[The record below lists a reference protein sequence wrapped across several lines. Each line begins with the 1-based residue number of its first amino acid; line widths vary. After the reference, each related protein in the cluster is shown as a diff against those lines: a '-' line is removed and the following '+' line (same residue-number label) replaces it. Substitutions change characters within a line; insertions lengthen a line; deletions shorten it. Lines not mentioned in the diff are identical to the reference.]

1 MSCYI
6 TCDTY
11 LLSFSLYER
20 LYMIIIFHC
29 LEIER
34 RLKGCTFP
42 VLICPSHI
50 PELLELRLT
59 DKGLLVGGSVTLS
72 DLKDYITDTL
82 TKQPPHTTGV
92 LQSLLNMLKWFA
104 GPQIRN
110 VSVSDQDNYNE

>member
-1 MSCYI
+1 MVF
-6 TCDTY
+6 Y
-11 LLSFSLYER
+11 LLSFKCGYHS
-20 LYMIIIFHC
+20 F

-59 DKGLLVGGSVTLS
+59 DEGLLVGGSVTLS

-110 VSVSDQDNYNE
+110 VFVSQQLLSIIFMMYAVIS

>member
-1 MSCYI
+1 M
-6 TCDTY
+6 CDTLPPSMKDY
-11 LLSFSLYER
+11 T
-20 LYMIIIFHC
+20 IIIFHC

-59 DKGLLVGGSVTLS
+59 DEGLLVGGSVTLS